1 MYILIFETR
10 AGFNCI
16 EFNNT
21 VDIIDF
27 LDRRKGDVLSWSFTY
42 KQSDRKRL

>member
-10 AGFNCI
+10 AGYNCI

-21 VDIIDF
+21 VDIMDF
-27 LDRRKGDVLSWSFTY
+27 LDKRKTDVLSWSFTY
-42 KQSDRKRL
+42 KPSIRKRI